1 MTLGERGVED
11 PTVSVADLLGG
22 GAPRVAGTTAVKLED
37 YVDEILAGGFPGMR
51 YADSVAR
58 SAALDGYIDRIVDTD
73 LPDLGVRV
81 RRPTTLR
88 RWLTA
93 YAAATATTTSYDKIR
108 DAATAG
114 EGDKPA
120 KTTTIPYRNALERL
134 WVLEPMPAWEP
145 TGSHLNRLA
154 GSPKHFLVDPALAAR
169 LVGVERDS
177 LIFGRGPAATVRD
190 GTFLGSLFES
200 LAALSLRCFA
210 QPAGARVL
218 HLRTR
223 GGLREVDFIVERG
236 DHRVVAVEVKLAQV
250 VVDDDV
256 KHLSWLRDR
265 LGDRLLDAVVIT
277 TGAHAF
283 RRPDG
288 IAVVPLALLGP

>member
-1 MTLGERGVED
+1 MSANACTPGSEATPLRLGRRG
-11 PTVSVADLLGG
+11 T
-22 GAPRVAGTTAVKLED
+22 
-37 YVDEILAGGFPGMR
+37 
-51 YADSVAR
+51 
-58 SAALDGYIDRIVDTD
+58 
-73 LPDLGVRV
+73 
-81 RRPTTLR
+81 
-88 RWLTA
+88 
-93 YAAATATTTSYDKIR
+93 ATATTSSYDKIR

-154 GSPKHFLVDPALAAR
+154 SSPKHFLVDPALAAR

-177 LIFGRGPAATVRD
+177 LIFGRGPAATVRG

-210 QPAGARVL
+210 QLAGARVL

-223 GGLREVDFIVERG
+223 GGLREVDFIVERS
-236 DHRVVAVEVKLAQV
+236 DHRVVAFEVKLAQV